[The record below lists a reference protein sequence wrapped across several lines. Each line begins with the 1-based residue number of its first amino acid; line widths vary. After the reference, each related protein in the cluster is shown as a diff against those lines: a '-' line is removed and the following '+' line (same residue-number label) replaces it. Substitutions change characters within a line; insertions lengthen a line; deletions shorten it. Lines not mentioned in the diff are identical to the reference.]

1 MLVGLG
7 GSGKQSLARVAASV
21 NGTQFYQ
28 AGDSDMYSDSNFL
41 EDIKTAFRVSG
52 IKNMSSC
59 FLLTNSSV
67 KNISFLDYTNQY
79 LVTGDIAGLWEKE
92 DLESIE
98 AGIRGAFR
106 EECRGNVHIESRLR
120 SDQLLK
126 C

>member
-1 MLVGLG
+1 
-7 GSGKQSLARVAASV
+7 V

-28 AGDSDMYSDSNFL
+28 ADESDTYSGSSFL
-41 EDIKTAFRVSG
+41 EDLKSAFRVSG
-52 IKNMSSC
+52 IKNKSTC

-98 AGIRGAFR
+98 SGIRGSFR
-106 EECRGNVHIESRLR
+106 EECKGNAQIQSKLYR
-120 SDQLLK
+120 DQRVK
-126 C
+126 S